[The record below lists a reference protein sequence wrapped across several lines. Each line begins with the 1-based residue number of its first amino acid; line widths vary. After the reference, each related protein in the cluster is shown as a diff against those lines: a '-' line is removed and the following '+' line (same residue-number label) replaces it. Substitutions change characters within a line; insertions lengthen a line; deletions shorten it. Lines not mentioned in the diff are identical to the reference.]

1 MNWVIYIGVMVAFSV
16 ALGAGWIAWATLAQ
30 KRNLAK
36 FDNYDRNLSEKEL
49 AFLEQAQTDLKN
61 AAEAKTPLWYK
72 VFLYTGFFPAI
83 LLCWVLLAGM
93 VWGLQ
98 QLMRAPEFQSN
109 GLLFKTGGEL
119 EWAYLMGVFGGIFL
133 AGALLYTVSLRKQA
147 LSNFIALNSNM
158 YGFDKEAV
166 RSGLIARLV
175 HKIRTR
181 EQKTTAPFSANEF
194 LRQVNI
200 SYRDGCM
207 KWVYGCLIIAA
218 FFAVFDLRSG
228 VQFFDNEMI
237 GTRAYFTVKPKQT
250 FSYER
255 ISRVELDC
263 FFKDGE
269 PRATY
274 AIFVDGKELV
284 SLFLRQDRIAAL
296 GELNTVLRGQSQI
309 KFEPRI
315 DENGE
320 VWLSSKCVDLLGAEW
335 GEPELVGSVL
345 STDT

>member
-1 MNWVIYIGVMVAFSV
+1 MTWVIYIGVMIAFSV
-16 ALGAGWIAWATLAQ
+16 ALGAGWIAWARLAH

-36 FDNYDRNLSEKEL
+36 FDNYDRELGEREL
-49 AFLEQAQTDLKN
+49 AFLEQAQADIEA
-61 AAEAKTPLWYK
+61 AAEVKTPLWYK
-72 VFLYTGFFPAI
+72 VFLYTAFLPAMF
-83 LLCWVLLAGM
+83 LCWALLAGV
-93 VWGLQ
+93 VWGVQ
-98 QLMRAPEFQSN
+98 QLISAPDIQSP
-109 GLLFKTGGEL
+109 GLLFRTGGEL
-119 EWAYLMGVFGGIFL
+119 EWAYLIGIFGGIFL

-158 YGFDKEAV
+158 HGFDKEAV

-237 GTRAYFTVKPKQT
+237 GTGAYFTVKPKQT
-250 FSYER
+250 FSYES

-263 FFKDGE
+263 FFKDAE

-274 AIFVDGKELV
+274 AIFVDGEEFV
-284 SLFLRQDRIAAL
+284 SLFLRQDRMAAL

-315 DENGE
+315 DDNGK
-320 VWLSSKCVDLLGAEW
+320 VWLSSKCVDLLGDAW
-335 GEPELVGSVL
+335 GKPELVRSVL